1 MSLDQSVPTA
11 PIPRQCLAQL
21 GDRERTILERRFGFN
36 GRQSETLA
44 DIGASLALTRER
56 IRQIEA
62 KSLRI
67 LRTRY
72 AGAFNAYLE
81 QRRMDIWRLLSRTA
95 FGAAASYR
103 RFDAD
108 KLTADDH
115 LSMAVLNLAM
125 ADVVRPI
132 AREVT
137 GGWVVRDVDDEAL
150 HDAQRRLKYVLANGQ
165 LPAPLA
171 RVSSGDPRAFAAAIE
186 TDDRIVLCSG
196 YLARRPLSRRVRR
209 TIRVHR
215 VLAER
220 IDAPVQLKALHAL
233 YRACHKDDQC
243 STRDLLIVMGEARH
257 LFLNLYEAGWTVLG
271 PELSTEP
278 EEDVE
283 QELKNES
290 EVDIAL
296 DHDGSTTV
304 AGLLRKILRHE
315 GPLPFDDLRDRFML
329 LADGV
334 YSRSSVGPILLLHA
348 DFVRFAPGIYG
359 LEEQLR
365 DPSRVAVGQKLL
377 LDERQLTLY
386 CQARWAR
393 EQRSLYPLWTSAMER
408 AWADWAYGKGL
419 KDHLHGLLTVAEIE
433 AWPTSDAERARWL
446 ARRQLGDGFHLL
458 SRNPLALT
466 ETMPACADV
475 LRVAVYARHVGGVSW
490 MSANRVRG
498 LRIDDRHAH
507 SVLAFLV
514 WLGILRSASHWQA
527 WHQYDPEHAHFIEDL
542 TSAYRD
548 SEGREWPKSFI
559 NVRPYRR
566 KSLGG
571 WLDEYDVEPLIERM
585 LGHKASEPPVAYSHV
600 DDLDTMM
607 KEVAMR
613 RAIRSQGLA

>member
-1 MSLDQSVPTA
+1 MLPS
-11 PIPRQCLAQL
+11 PIPQQCLAQL
-21 GDRERTILERRFGFN
+21 GDRERTILERRFGLN
-36 GRQSETLA
+36 GRKAETLA
-44 DIGASLALTRER
+44 DIGASLAVTRER

-67 LRTRY
+67 LRTGY
-72 AGAFNAYLE
+72 ARDFNAYLE
-81 QRRMDIWRLLSRTA
+81 QRRKDVWGVLSRATL
-95 FGAAASYR
+95 GAAASYR
-103 RFDAD
+103 RFNAD
-108 KLTADDH
+108 KLTADDQ

-125 ADVVRPI
+125 ADLVQPI

-137 GGWVVRDVDDEAL
+137 GGWVVWDIGDEAL
-150 HDAQRRLKYVLANGQ
+150 RDARRRLKDVLAKGQ
-165 LPAPLA
+165 LPAPLE
-171 RVSSGDPRAFAAAIE
+171 RVCSGDPGAFAAAIE
-186 TDDRIVLCSG
+186 TDDRIALWSG

-215 VLAER
+215 LLGER
-220 IDAPVQLKALHAL
+220 VDAPVQLKPLHAL
-233 YRACHKDDQC
+233 YRARHKDDQC

-257 LFLNLYEAGWTVLG
+257 LFLNLYEAGWTAFG
-271 PELSTEP
+271 TELSADSEEDAEQEQTNEP
-278 EEDVE
+278 EI
-283 QELKNES
+283 
-290 EVDIAL
+290 DIAP
-296 DHDGSTTV
+296 DTDGVTTV
-304 AGLLRKILRHE
+304 AGFLRKILHHE

-329 LADGV
+329 LAAGM

-365 DPSRVAVGQKLL
+365 DTGRVAAGQKLL

-393 EQRSLYPLWTSAMER
+393 EPQSLYPLWTPAMER

-419 KDHLHGLLTVAEIE
+419 KDYLHGLLTVADIG
-433 AWPTSDAERARWL
+433 AWPTSGAEQARWI

-466 ETMPACADV
+466 ETLPSCLDV
-475 LRVAVYARHVGGVSW
+475 LRVAVYARYAGGVSW
-490 MSANRVRG
+490 ISANRVRG

-514 WLGILRSASHWQA
+514 WLGILRPPSHWQD
-527 WHQYDPEHAHFIEDL
+527 WHEYEPEHAHLIDEL
-542 TSAYRD
+542 ISAYRD
-548 SEGREWPKSFI
+548 TEGREWPRSFTDARANRHNEI
-559 NVRPYRR
+559 
-566 KSLGG
+566 GG
-571 WLDEYDVEPLIERM
+571 WLDEYDVGLLIERV
-585 LGHKASEPPVAYSHV
+585 LGHKVSEPALAYADD
-600 DDLDTMM
+600 DDLETMM